1 FAFGLAPDHGPSLL
15 FIVLPEAFA
24 QMPLGSL
31 FLSLFLILFL
41 FATLTSSFSLYEVIV
56 AAFTKNSKRSRE
68 STSLILG
75 MILFVVAISSSVLEN
90 FSIFGLSVFD
100 ATDYFVSN
108 ILLPLGA
115 LMIALFIIHK
125 MDKSLV
131 KSEFMLGNEVPSV
144 VYSIWRFLM
153 TIVLPLVI
161 LFV

>member
-1 FAFGLAPDHGPSLL
+1 
-15 FIVLPEAFA
+15 
-24 QMPLGSL
+24 
-31 FLSLFLILFL
+31 
-41 FATLTSSFSLYEVIV
+41 
-56 AAFTKNSKRSRE
+56 
-68 STSLILG
+68 
-75 MILFVVAISSSVLEN
+75 EN

-144 VYSIWRFLM
+144 VYSVWRFLM

-161 LFV
+161 LFVYLNLLGIIKKKDKVQRDYDTGGLKGFQKKKLSKQKENL

>member
-1 FAFGLAPDHGPSLL
+1 
-15 FIVLPEAFA
+15 
-24 QMPLGSL
+24 
-31 FLSLFLILFL
+31 
-41 FATLTSSFSLYEVIV
+41 
-56 AAFTKNSKRSRE
+56 KNSKRSRE

-75 MILFVVAISSSVLEN
+75 MILFVVAIPSALSSSVLEN

-131 KSEFMLGNEVPSV
+131 KSEFMLVNEVHSV
-144 VYSIWRFLM
+144 VYSIWIFLLYFVIH
-153 TIVLPLVI
+153 IVIFFVYL
-161 LFV
+161 LFL

>member
-1 FAFGLAPDHGPSLL
+1 
-15 FIVLPEAFA
+15 
-24 QMPLGSL
+24 M
-31 FLSLFLILFL
+31 
-41 FATLTSSFSLYEVIV
+41 
-56 AAFTKNSKRSRE
+56 SRE

-75 MILFVVAISSSVLEN
+75 MILFVVVIPSALSSSVLEN

-144 VYSIWRFLM
+144 RSEEHTSELQSRGH
-153 TIVLPLVI
+153 LVCR
-161 LFV
+161 LLLEKKNNVHKL